1 MKISTLGYSFLAN
14 GVVSWTSKKQRAIAL
29 SNIEYKY
36 MGLFRASIQAI
47 WLRRLVAKS
56 RLETKKSYSYFFR

>member
-36 MGLFRASIQAI
+36 MGLFEASI
-47 WLRRLVAKS
+47 
-56 RLETKKSYSYFFR
+56 